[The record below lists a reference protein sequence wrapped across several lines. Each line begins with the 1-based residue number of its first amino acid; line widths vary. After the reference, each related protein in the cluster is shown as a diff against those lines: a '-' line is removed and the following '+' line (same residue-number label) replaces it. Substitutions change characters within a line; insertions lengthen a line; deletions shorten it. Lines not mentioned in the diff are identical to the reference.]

1 MSKLTIAAATS
12 HALASTA
19 MEEASRVGEHTV
31 GVDHLFLALV
41 VNEQQAGQ
49 ALRGLGI
56 SLEAAREAVA
66 DQHASQLASLGIHA
80 STPAHSRIAVRQNV
94 DYVWGRAALEVM
106 KRSAAGS
113 SRGDADAVLRELLA
127 EPSGLIDAILQRL
140 GTTPDVVRDRLDDAE
155 RDASRQQH
163 TFDAPSISGASES
176 FVPASPSAI
185 WEMLADPTRMAEW
198 DPSTGGVENAPAR
211 IEGGSTWVAHAPTE
225 QPDGTPNR
233 VKPAYRTAQVEITDL
248 EPMHRIEWLFTRPDA
263 PEANHRRISIELEP
277 AAGGTQLLLSSAWVP
292 SPAARRRGMPLRWML
307 RPANRFFMWMQLSQ
321 LSSSISRAFR

>member
-80 STPAHSRIAVRQNV
+80 STPGHSRIAVRQNV

-163 TFDAPSISGASES
+163 TFDAPASRAPRRASSPRRRRRSGRCSPTRPAWPSGTRAPGASRMLPPGSREA
-176 FVPASPSAI
+176 PPGWPMRRPNSPTGH
-185 WEMLADPTRMAEW
+185 PTA
-198 DPSTGGVENAPAR
+198 
-211 IEGGSTWVAHAPTE
+211 
-225 QPDGTPNR
+225 
-233 VKPAYRTAQVEITDL
+233 
-248 EPMHRIEWLFTRPDA
+248 
-263 PEANHRRISIELEP
+263 
-277 AAGGTQLLLSSAWVP
+277 
-292 SPAARRRGMPLRWML
+292 
-307 RPANRFFMWMQLSQ
+307 
-321 LSSSISRAFR
+321 